1 MYSSNEEMIPL
12 NDKLYLNIYI
22 YIYIYI
28 YEIYVQF
35 WEPKLPLGQKDLR
48 TQIRVVK

>member
-1 MYSSNEEMIPL
+1 MYSSNEEMITL

-35 WEPKLPLGQKDLR
+35 
-48 TQIRVVK
+48 